1 LLALLAVN
9 WQPVYTDLMLGQLTL
24 PILTL
29 ILGMRWA
36 LVRGRPLRAGGLVG
50 LSVLIKLMPILL
62 LGWLAR
68 HGQWRALGA
77 AVTVIAGGYL
87 AAAALLGPG
96 PLVDYALRVAPALSH
111 GYQGSAENISL
122 WTLGERVF
130 RGATADGFH
139 VKPLLPLGLEAIGAP
154 ILAGLLVL
162 GVIMLLW
169 RARRADTNTDLG
181 IFVCLTILLSPIA
194 WEMYIVLA
202 ALPVVQ
208 LFTALR
214 QWRWPRART
223 VLAAAFALLLAAP
236 DTTRYSLLIWQAQAD
251 GEVAFAIGLL
261 TLTASI
267 GVAGIAVLLATLP
280 RSAVRTEHAG
290 HRSVTAVAV
299 R

>member
-1 LLALLAVN
+1 
-9 WQPVYTDLMLGQLTL
+9 
-24 PILTL
+24 
-29 ILGMRWA
+29 
-36 LVRGRPLRAGGLVG
+36 
-50 LSVLIKLMPILL
+50 
-62 LGWLAR
+62 
-68 HGQWRALGA
+68 
-77 AVTVIAGGYL
+77 
-87 AAAALLGPG
+87 
-96 PLVDYALRVAPALSH
+96 
-111 GYQGSAENISL
+111 
-122 WTLGERVF
+122 
-130 RGATADGFH
+130 
-139 VKPLLPLGLEAIGAP
+139 
-154 ILAGLLVL
+154 
-162 GVIMLLW
+162 MLLW

-236 DTTRYSLLIWQAQAD
+236 DTTRYSLLIWLAQAD

-280 RSAVRTEHAG
+280 RSALRTEDAG